1 MVNRR
6 TVLKGALATPFAAS
20 AIAAAAHG
28 AMAQDDTITVG
39 SKDFTEQF
47 ILGNMYLLVLQDMG
61 LETDDALNLGGTQ
74 IANEALQSGEIDTY
88 PEYTGTALVEV
99 LGMSVEDVLASYQ
112 GGAQGATPVVGA
124 AAGATP
130 VASGSLADYV
140 YNIVKDAYQEQFSLT
155 WLAYSPFNNTQAL
168 AVKRSWS
175 EENGVTTI
183 SQLAEMA
190 GDLTISAPAD
200 FPEREDGL
208 LGLQRVYDSGFN
220 DIEVLP
226 VAPGLKYQALLD
238 DDAQVVL
245 AFGTDGQISGYDLIV
260 LEDDKG
266 LWPPYNVAPIVRNE
280 VLEANPDIE
289 TRFNEV
295 TTSLT
300 GEVMSGLNWRVDG
313 DEKAEPADVAQQYL
327 EENGFIGG

>member
-1 MVNRR
+1 MLNRR
-6 TVLKGALATPFAAS
+6 TVIKGAIATPFAAS
-20 AIAAAAHG
+20 AITAASRG
-28 AMAQDDTITVG
+28 VLAQDETITVG

-47 ILGNMYLLVLQDMG
+47 ILGNMYLMVLQDMG
-61 LETDDALNLGGTQ
+61 LNADDALNLGGTQ
-74 IANEALQSGEIDTY
+74 IANQALQSGDIHTY

-99 LGMSVEDVLASYQ
+99 LGMSVEDVLAGF
-112 GGAQGATPVVGA
+112 GGG

-130 VASGSLADYV
+130 VADAAGSATPVASGSVEDYV
-140 YNIVKDAYQEQFSLT
+140 YNIVKQAYLDQFNMT

-175 EENGVTTI
+175 DENGVTTI

-208 LGLQRVYDSGFN
+208 LGLQRVYNAGFS

-238 DDAQVVL
+238 DQADVVL
-245 AFGTDGQISGYDLIV
+245 AFGTDGQISGYDLVV
-260 LEDDKG
+260 LEDDMG

-289 TRFNEV
+289 SRFNEV
-295 TTSLT
+295 TESLT
-300 GEVMSGLNWRVDG
+300 GEVMSSLNWRVDG
-313 DEKAEPADVAQQYL
+313 DEKSEPADVAQQYL